1 MRKYSMVEII
11 TSTPIK
17 ATYAHAQR
25 LARAAVTTTQSPT
38 VLAVRLANTRAFD
51 SAGGDGGD
59 GFNGPHPIGQSPGL
73 QIIPQP
79 FRAARVCPI
88 GNGRPAESPIS
99 TSTDTT
105 MKTTPIITLLALLAG
120 STITASAQNGGRP
133 QGPPRGDRQLPPEVI
148 AKFDTD
154 GDGKLSEDE
163 RKAAREAF
171 RAEAEKRREAMLAK
185 YDTDGDGKLSEDE
198 RATLQA
204 DMKARH
210 EDLLKKYDADGD
222 GKLSPEER
230 KAAIDAGEEMPMRPM
245 RPGGPRGEGRGPRDG
260 QGPGPRGGQG
270 PGPRGG
276 EGPPPVE

>member
-1 MRKYSMVEII
+1 
-11 TSTPIK
+11 
-17 ATYAHAQR
+17 
-25 LARAAVTTTQSPT
+25 
-38 VLAVRLANTRAFD
+38 
-51 SAGGDGGD
+51 
-59 GFNGPHPIGQSPGL
+59 
-73 QIIPQP
+73 
-79 FRAARVCPI
+79 
-88 GNGRPAESPIS
+88 
-99 TSTDTT
+99 